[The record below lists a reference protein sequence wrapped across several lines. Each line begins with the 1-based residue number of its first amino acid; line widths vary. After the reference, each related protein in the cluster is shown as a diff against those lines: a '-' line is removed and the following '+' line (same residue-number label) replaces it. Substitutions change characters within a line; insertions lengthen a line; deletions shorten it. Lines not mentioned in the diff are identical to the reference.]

1 MGRYIVLRLN
11 IEGAIIY
18 EASGILI
25 LAAAAYVMSLKDEIS
40 LRKLK
45 VRKSLEDQ
53 SSD

>member
-1 MGRYIVLRLN
+1 MIILQSKDLDSIN
-11 IEGAIIY
+11 IIY

-45 VRKSLEDQ
+45 IRKSLEDQ